1 MQFDDP
7 KDEQPEEMDPVAD
20 LEADEDDLQGDIGNE
35 VEADGG
41 AQEPQELSAEEE
53 EGIYDDDIE
62 DDGLGYGHEDES
74 NELQ

>member
-1 MQFDDP
+1 MLDDP
-7 KDEQPEEMDPVAD
+7 KDEVQEEMDPVAD
-20 LEADEDDLQGDIGNE
+20 LEADEDDLEGDIGNE
-35 VEADGG
+35 IEADGG
-41 AQEPQELSAEEE
+41 EQHAEELTEEE